1 VVGRKPPH
9 LTDEDERKKA
19 VELKR
24 LHVDIGAR
32 DGDHARELVQIGDPI
47 VIAGEPVELPN
58 GRLASRSMDNRL
70 GAYVALEVA
79 RRVHESGGAPGAVVG
94 VASVQEEIGL
104 MGARTAAY
112 GLQPDLAI
120 AVDVTHA
127 TDAPGVEPDQVG
139 HHPLGSGPALTRG
152 AIPHPGLFERLRK
165 VAQDL
170 DLPFTIEAEG
180 RSTHT
185 DADAIHLSRAG
196 VPVTV
201 VGIPLRYMHSPVEVV
216 DLEDVEAVVA
226 LITAFALGLEPDADL
241 SRW

>member
-1 VVGRKPPH
+1 M
-9 LTDEDERKKA
+9 
-19 VELKR
+19 
-24 LHVDIGAR
+24 
-32 DGDHARELVQIGDPI
+32 
-47 VIAGEPVELPN
+47 IAGEPVELPN

-79 RRVHESGGAPGAVVG
+79 RRVADAGGAPGPVVG
-94 VASVQEEIGL
+94 VAAVQEEIGL

-112 GLQPDLAI
+112 GLRPDLAI

-127 TDAPGVEPDQVG
+127 TDAPGVEPDEVG

-152 AIPHPGLFERLRK
+152 AIPHPGLFERLRR
-165 VAQDL
+165 VAGDE
-170 DLPFTIEAEG
+170 DIPFTIEAEG

-216 DLEDVEAVVA
+216 DLGDLEAVVA
-226 LITAFALGLEPDADL
+226 LITAFALGLEPDANL
-241 SRW
+241 KRW